1 MTYGDVIKQVKKES
15 HLDGTHMASYTAIEY
30 MGKASILLIVFF
42 LLRTFSI
49 YFALAAIACALF
61 ILGKKPVG
69 EIILAENTNSFE
81 VLFEYILITLAIVFL
96 AVGGGI

>member
-1 MTYGDVIKQVKKES
+1 MTYGDVINQVKKDS
-15 HLDGTHMASYTAIEY
+15 SLDGTHMASYTAIEY

-49 YFALAAIACALF
+49 YFALAGIACALL

-69 EIILAENTNSFE
+69 EIILAENTKSFE
-81 VLFEYILITLAIVFL
+81 VLLDYILITLAIVFL